1 MKNRIFIWYDNLS
14 LWPRIFIKAILVSLP
29 FYFAAFLSSSV
40 AKAYSA
46 TTEMTFFI
54 HLVVFGFLITFAVFI
69 YRLCCFYYD
78 EYKEKAEEEH
88 KALFRAFTLCDRRII
103 KHHKIIKDS
112 FSDPQL
118 KLRNLIA
125 SIDRI
130 QEIVDD
136 TYSTF
141 ESVYGNQE
149 TSGDRIDF
157 EVTFM
162 TLSYDDSDITIPCS
176 ANRSGRKPRSMVLRK
191 NNSKIYDDTETAKI
205 YKAKRPNPIIISN
218 TSDPNYS
225 ELYSTQKERI
235 KSSIIY
241 PVLCEDNIVLGTLVV
256 HCDRPDFFTPSK
268 EKFWSDLLEIFSKRI
283 SVEKMKLDLMD
294 NMTCKNT
301 IHINLEH
308 QLLF

>member
-1 MKNRIFIWYDNLS
+1 MKSSMFNWYDNLS
-14 LWPRIFIKAILVSLP
+14 IWPRIFIKALSASLP

-40 AKAYSA
+40 ARAYSA
-46 TTEMTFFI
+46 TMEMTFFI
-54 HLVVFGFLITFAVFI
+54 HFVIFGILITLVVFV
-69 YRLCCFYYD
+69 YRLFCFYYD
-78 EYKEKAEEEH
+78 VYKGEAEEEH
-88 KALFRAFTLCDRRII
+88 KALFRAFALCDRRII
-103 KHHKIIKDS
+103 KQHGIIKDS
-112 FSDPQL
+112 FSDPQV
-118 KLRNLIA
+118 KIRNLIV

-149 TSGDRIDF
+149 RSGDRIDF

-162 TLSYDDSDITIPCS
+162 TISYENTSITIPCS

-191 NNSKIYDDTETAKI
+191 ENMNIYDDTETAKI
-205 YKAKRPNPIIISN
+205 YKAKRPNPIIVSN
-218 TSDPNYS
+218 TSDPKYA

-256 HCDRPDFFTPSK
+256 HCDRPGFFTPNK
-268 EKFWSDLLEIFSKRI
+268 EKFWSDLLDIFSKRI
-283 SVEKMKLDLMD
+283 SVEKMKLDMM
-294 NMTCKNT
+294 NEMTYQNS
-301 IHINLEH
+301 IQISLER
-308 QLLF
+308 QILF